1 MDWNRLLRDTGNPQ
15 YPVIRNIVAELQRDY
30 SAWCDKVL
38 EFELAS
44 VNSSATEPNEI
55 AEALQREVQAL
66 AVDIESYVA
75 EINYLGV
82 KLDVREL
89 FQEER

>member
-1 MDWNRLLRDTGNPQ
+1 MDWGRLLRDTGNPS
-15 YPVIRNIVAELQRDY
+15 YPLVRKIVAELQRDY
-30 SAWCDKVL
+30 DRWCDKVM

-44 VNSSATEPNEI
+44 MQSTAGEPNEA
-55 AEALQREVQAL
+55 AEAIEREVQAL

-82 KLDVREL
+82 PLDVKDLISRD
-89 FQEER
+89 

>member
-1 MDWNRLLRDTGNPQ
+1 MDWGRLLRDTGSPS
-15 YPVIRNIVAELQRDY
+15 YPTIRKIVAELQRDY
-30 SAWCDKVL
+30 ARWQDKVL

-44 VNSSATEPNEI
+44 VNSRAGEPNEV

-82 KLDVREL
+82 SLDVHEL
-89 FQEER
+89 MQENS